1 MVQIMADEKMVVAQ
15 PEKKDDDV
23 KILDHYMLN
32 ANGLNVEVN
41 IKQTTD
47 FVPLYEVIF
56 PGIGIATKLLLVS
69 LRGEMINMVPIDAQR
84 IQIK

>member
-1 MVQIMADEKMVVAQ
+1 MADEKMVVAQ

-47 FVPLYEVIF
+47 FVPL
-56 PGIGIATKLLLVS
+56 
-69 LRGEMINMVPIDAQR
+69 
-84 IQIK
+84 